1 MRNLEQEIKSYTEK
15 TVNAG
20 RFLKIFDR
28 YTDINELPPD
38 ILREF
43 VERIEIHERS
53 VYHGKDA
60 TQQIDIYYNFI
71 GMTP

>member
-1 MRNLEQEIKSYTEK
+1 MRGVSS
-15 TVNAG
+15 
-20 RFLKIFDR
+20 RFSIDTRIL
-28 YTDINELPPD
+28 TNCPPK

-60 TQQIDIYYNFI
+60 TQQIDIYCNFI